1 MGLHVHGGRAVVVHT
16 GTLSRPGRNLFPA
29 MSLQLTG
36 DPVRNL
42 ESVRIAGMS
51 SWSYWLKNPPTKV
64 GDIKGAGLIL
74 ELGRFP
80 GGGHGNPL
88 QYSCLENPMDRRAWQ
103 ATVHKV
109 KKSRSWLKQL
119 SMHAP
124 LGARGTSGKKAKA
137 DLPVGHLLCV
147 KLGSSHHKVGLLC
160 SWCFPDALT
169 GCMEAE
175 WYVYQNNTGNLL
187 KCGSVTSLFTPKFES
202 HLRLTVFF

>member
-1 MGLHVHGGRAVVVHT
+1 MRHKR
-16 GTLSRPGRNLFPA
+16 S
-29 MSLQLTG
+29 
-36 DPVRNL
+36 
-42 ESVRIAGMS
+42 
-51 SWSYWLKNPPTKV
+51 
-64 GDIKGAGLIL
+64 LIL
-74 ELGRFP
+74 ELERFP

-124 LGARGTSGKKAKA
+124 LGAGRTSGKKAKA
-137 DLPVGHLLCV
+137 DLPAGHSLCI

-160 SWCFPDALT
+160 SWCFADALT

-175 WYVYQNNTGNLL
+175 WYVYQNNTVNLL
-187 KCGSVTSLFTPKFES
+187 KCGSVSSLFTPKFES
-202 HLRLTVFF
+202 HLRLTVFSWMPVEIHIWLHPFWYFILQLLIHTSLLDVYVKSL